1 MGQKFRTKKSKER
14 NMKGLIYISLFILS
28 FICTI
33 KILYPD
39 TDFTREYL
47 LSSLLSESTR
57 GQSIITGTAVK
68 NMTTP
73 KQMIYSSL
81 NKIVEKNNLSVFSN
95 IEYDTYNYEDAK
107 SDYVEDPNPS
117 IPKSPLVYI
126 YNTHQLEEYSSIMPY
141 DYSVRPNVMIAS
153 YIMREK
159 LGENGIPAIVETNN
173 IKEYLSKS
181 DMTYNKS
188 YLASEYFARE
198 ATTKY
203 PSISY
208 LIDVHRDSVTKE
220 ATYTE
225 IDGKPYA
232 RVLLVTGME
241 HTTPGNSDGFAE
253 ALNEILEKN
262 YPGLS
267 RGILRKGGT
276 PVHAIY
282 NQNLNGKSVLL
293 EVGGV
298 DNKIEE
304 VNNTM
309 EALSKSLSE
318 YIRSQGW
325 KQTKKEIHY

>member
-1 MGQKFRTKKSKER
+1 MGRKFKTRLSKER
-14 NMKGLIYISLFILS
+14 NFKGFIYVSLFVLS
-28 FICTI
+28 FVCTI
-33 KILYPD
+33 KLLYPN
-39 TDFTREYL
+39 TEFSREYL

-57 GQSIITGTAVK
+57 GKSIITSSAVT
-68 NMTTP
+68 NMTAP
-73 KQMIYSSL
+73 KHMIYSSL

-95 IEYDTYNYEDAK
+95 VEYDTYNYEDAK

-117 IPKSPLVYI
+117 VPESPVVYI
-126 YNTHQLEEYSSIMPY
+126 YNTHQLEEYSSLMPY
-141 DYSVRPNVMIAS
+141 EYSVRPNVMIAS

-159 LGENGIPAIVETNN
+159 LGEEGVSAIVETNN

-181 DMTYNKS
+181 DMSYNKS

-198 ATTKY
+198 AQTKY

-208 LIDVHRDSVTKE
+208 LIDIHRDSVSKN

-253 ALNEILEKN
+253 ALNEILEKK

-267 RGILRKGGT
+267 RGILNNGGT

-282 NQNLNGKSVLL
+282 NQNLNGKSVLF

-309 EALSKSLSE
+309 EALSKVLSE
-318 YIRSQGW
+318 YIRSV
-325 KQTKKEIHY
+325 

>member
-1 MGQKFRTKKSKER
+1 MSKKFKTRISRER
-14 NMKGLIYISLFILS
+14 NFKSLIYILLFVLS
-28 FICTI
+28 FVCTV
-33 KILYPD
+33 KLLYPN
-39 TDFTREYL
+39 TNFTKEYF

-57 GQSIITGTAVK
+57 GKSIITSSAAK
-68 NMTTP
+68 NMTSP
-73 KQMIYSSL
+73 KHMIYSSL
-81 NKIVEKNNLSVFSN
+81 NKIVEKNNLSVFSS
-95 IEYDTYNYEDAK
+95 IEEDNYNYEEAK
-107 SDYVEDPNPS
+107 SDYVIDPNPTV
-117 IPKSPLVYI
+117 PDNPLVYI
-126 YNTHQLEEYSSIMPY
+126 YNTHQLEEYSSLMPY
-141 DYSVRPNVMIAS
+141 EYSVRPNVMIAS

-159 LGENGIPAIVETNN
+159 LGENGISAIVETNN

-181 DMTYNKS
+181 DMSYNKS
-188 YLASEYFARE
+188 YLASEYFARI

-208 LIDVHRDSVTKE
+208 LIDVHRDSVSRD

-232 RVLLVTGME
+232 KVLLVTGME
-241 HTTPGNSDGFAE
+241 HTTPGNSDGFAD
-253 ALNEILEKN
+253 ALNEILESK

-276 PVHAIY
+276 PVYAVY

-298 DNKIEE
+298 ESKIEE

-309 EALSKSLSE
+309 EALAVVLSE
-318 YIRSQGW
+318 FIRSEQ
-325 KQTKKEIHY
+325 

>member
-1 MGQKFRTKKSKER
+1 
-14 NMKGLIYISLFILS
+14 MKRLNIIFFLFIFGFSIYYVSDVLMTQDLS
-28 FICTI
+28 DVIVS
-33 KILYPD
+33 KIDDSPGKNRDLIEKIFQGIILEDENPISI
-39 TDFTREYL
+39 
-47 LSSLLSESTR
+47 LSRKKDAASNRIGDGSEVLR
-57 GQSIITGTAVK
+57 
-68 NMTTP
+68 N
-73 KQMIYSSL
+73 
-81 NKIVEKNNLSVFSN
+81 E
-95 IEYDTYNYEDAK
+95 
-107 SDYVEDPNPS
+107 
-117 IPKSPLVYI
+117 PLIYI
-126 YNTHQLEEYSSIMPY
+126 YNTHQLEEYSSLMPY
-141 DYSVRPNVMIAS
+141 EYSVRPNVMIAS

-159 LGENGIPAIVETNN
+159 LGEEGVSAIVETNN

-181 DMTYNKS
+181 DMSYNKS

-198 ATTKY
+198 AQTKY

-208 LIDVHRDSVTKE
+208 LIDIHRDSVSKN

-253 ALNEILEKN
+253 ALNEILEKK

-267 RGILRKGGT
+267 RGILNNGGT

-282 NQNLNGKSVLL
+282 NQNLNGKSVLF

-309 EALSKSLSE
+309 EALSKVLSE
-318 YIRSQGW
+318 YIRSV
-325 KQTKKEIHY
+325 

>member
-1 MGQKFRTKKSKER
+1 MSKKFKTKKSKEK
-14 NMKGLIYISLFILS
+14 NLKGTIYIMLFALS

-33 KILYPD
+33 KLLYPN
-39 TDFTREYL
+39 TNFSREYL

-57 GQSIITGTAVK
+57 EKSIITTTATK
-68 NMTTP
+68 NITSP
-73 KQMIYSSL
+73 KYMIYSSL

-95 IEYDTYNYEDAK
+95 IEEDDYNYEEAK
-107 SDYVEDPNPS
+107 SDYVEDPNPK
-117 IPKSPLVYI
+117 IPNNPIVYI
-126 YNTHQLEEYSSIMPY
+126 YNTHQLEEYSSLMPY
-141 DYSVRPNVMIAS
+141 EYSVRPNVMIAS
-153 YIMREK
+153 YILREK
-159 LGENGIPAIVETNN
+159 LGENEIPSIVETNN

-181 DMTYNKS
+181 DMSYNKS
-188 YLASEYFARE
+188 YLASEYFARD

-208 LIDVHRDSVTKE
+208 LIDVHRDSVSRE
-220 ATYTE
+220 VTYTE

-232 RVLLVTGME
+232 KVLLVTGME
-241 HTTPGNSDGFAE
+241 HTTPGNSDGFADS
-253 ALNEILEKN
+253 LNEILESK

-276 PVHAIY
+276 PVYAVY
-282 NQNLNGKSVLL
+282 NQNLNGKSVLF

-309 EALSKSLSE
+309 EALAVVLSE
-318 YIRSQGW
+318 FIRSEQ
-325 KQTKKEIHY
+325 

>member
-1 MGQKFRTKKSKER
+1 MGRKFKAKLSREK
-14 NMKGLIYISLFILS
+14 NYKGLIYVSLFALS

-33 KILYPD
+33 KLLYPD
-39 TDFTREYL
+39 TDFTKEYL

-57 GQSIITGTAVK
+57 GKSVITTNAVK
-68 NMTTP
+68 NMTSP

-95 IEYDTYNYEDAK
+95 IEDDNYNYNDAK
-107 SDYVEDPNPS
+107 SDYVEDPNPTN
-117 IPKSPLVYI
+117 IDNPVVYI
-126 YNTHQLEEYSSIMPY
+126 YNTHQLEEYMAAMPY
-141 DYSVRPNVMIAS
+141 EYSVRPNVMIAS

-159 LGENGIPAIVETNN
+159 LGENGISALVETNN

-181 DMTYNKS
+181 DMSYNKS

-198 ATTKY
+198 AQTKY
-203 PSISY
+203 PSIKY
-208 LIDVHRDSVTKE
+208 LIDVHRDSVSKE
-220 ATYTE
+220 STYTE

-241 HTTPGNSDGFAE
+241 HTTPGNSDGFAD
-253 ALNEILEKN
+253 ALNEILETN

-267 RGILRKGGT
+267 RGILRKSGT

-282 NQNLNGKSVLL
+282 NQNLNGKSVLF

-309 EALSKSLSE
+309 EALSKVLSE
-318 YIRSQGW
+318 YIRRD
-325 KQTKKEIHY
+325 E